1 MMLSPTYALETF
13 LSLLPISSYVFSIKN
28 RVSSLQRKQQD
39 PAKYLKICIYVQF
52 LKTTKI
58 FCILFFSMALF
69 TDEIFKEDLD
79 FSCSV
84 AKAPCEEICKN
95 AKEERNL
102 TNMYSYGFQKQG
114 YNVIGK
120 SEVFI

>member
-1 MMLSPTYALETF
+1 
-13 LSLLPISSYVFSIKN
+13 
-28 RVSSLQRKQQD
+28 
-39 PAKYLKICIYVQF
+39 
-52 LKTTKI
+52 
-58 FCILFFSMALF
+58 MALF

-84 AKAPCEEICKN
+84 AKAPCEEHCEN

-102 TNMYSYGFQKQG
+102 TNMYSYGFEKQG